1 MMKKIVLIIISL
13 LTFVCVS
20 AQEDGGGSVVGGYR
34 ICVFNGTQQN
44 ARTLANQ
51 AVSEV
56 RGNFSTS
63 IATKMIYDAPVFKV
77 LVGACLNRTEATVLL
92 VRLRRVF
99 PNAFIVNDKI
109 KVDEFLGT
117 PSMTDSNIEPQE
129 PEKSADGLV

>member
-1 MMKKIVLIIISL
+1 MMKKIVIIILCL
-13 LTFVCVS
+13 LTFVVVR
-20 AQEDGGGSVVGGYR
+20 AQEESRGGVVSGFR
-34 ICVFNGTQQN
+34 VCVFNGTQQN

-117 PSMTDSNIEPQE
+117 PSMTDSNIELQE
-129 PEKSADGLV
+129 PEKPADGLV